1 MNILYIYV
9 DKKNQELYDAYV
21 EHCKNHNHLVNTDP
35 HPNSGFDLI
44 VPDTVVFIKNETLKI
59 NFEIK
64 TEMKDL
70 PSDYSQPTP
79 SAFFLFARS
88 SLSKT
93 PLMLA
98 NQVGIIDSGYRG
110 NIIGAF
116 RNLSSDSFVVDK
128 HTRLVQIC
136 HPSLKPFYVEMVD
149 DLSKTSRGEG
159 GFGSTSG
166 TCQISQ
172 AEYDRAVLSCL

>member
-1 MNILYIYV
+1 V
-9 DKKNQELYDAYV
+9 K
-21 EHCKNHNHLVNTDP
+21 TDP
-35 HPNSGFDLI
+35 HPNSGFDLL
-44 VPDTVVFIKNETLKI
+44 VPDTVIFTKNETVKI

-64 TEMKDL
+64 TEMKEL
-70 PSDYSQPTP
+70 LSDYRNVVYRHAPT
-79 SAFFLFARS
+79 AFYLFARS

-128 HTRLVQIC
+128 SIRLVQIC
-136 HPSLKPFYVEMVD
+136 HPSLKPFVVEMID

-166 TCQISQ
+166 TCRISQ